1 MTEIVQ
7 VSELPS
13 FTEARQNDLFT
24 VHDWLAQ
31 DDREAFLS
39 AHADRIR
46 GMTTMGM
53 AGADRDLIARF
64 PKLEIISCFAV
75 GVDAV
80 DLDYCQA
87 NGIAV
92 TNTPDV
98 LTDCVADMAFALA
111 IGGLRRVVEGDRY
124 IRAGRWQSE
133 GLLALGGALKGRTLG
148 IVGMGRI
155 GEALAHRAR
164 AFGMRIAYHNRSP
177 KPVEAEYH
185 ADPVALAAASDV
197 LALTCPGGPETRHL
211 VNRAVLEALGPA
223 GYLVNVSRG
232 SVVDEPAL
240 VRALQA
246 GTIAGAGL
254 DVFEDEPDVPEA
266 LFALDNVTLSPHQG
280 SGTVET
286 RTAMGDL
293 MIDNLL
299 AWFERGET
307 LTRVV

>member
-7 VSELPS
+7 VSDLPT
-13 FTEARQNDLFT
+13 FTEARQAELFT
-24 VHDWLAQ
+24 VHDWLN
-31 DDREAFLS
+31 L
-39 AHADRIR
+39 ADRDGFLAEKAAAVR

-53 AGADRDLIARF
+53 VGADRELIARF
-64 PKLEIISCFAV
+64 PNLEIVSCFAV

-80 DLDYCQA
+80 DLDYCRE
-87 NGIAV
+87 NGIVV

-111 IGGLRRVVEGDRY
+111 IGGLRKVVEGDRY
-124 IRAGRWQSE
+124 VRAGRWEKE
-133 GLLALGGALKGRTLG
+133 GLMALGGALRGRTLG
-148 IVGMGRI
+148 IVGLGRI
-155 GEALAHRAR
+155 GEALAQRAR
-164 AFGMRIAYHNRSP
+164 AFGMQIAYHNRRP
-177 KPVEAEYH
+177 KDFDGTYH
-185 ADPVALAAASDV
+185 DTAAGLAAASDV

-211 VNRAVLEALGPA
+211 VNREVLEALGPE

-240 VRALQA
+240 VQALQA

-254 DVFEDEPDVPEA
+254 DVFEDEPRVPEA
-266 LFALDNVTLSPHQG
+266 LFALDTVTFSPHQG
-280 SGTVET
+280 SGTFET
-286 RTAMGDL
+286 RKAMGDL
-293 MIDNLL
+293 MLDNLV